1 MAIASD
7 MQISMITSEQGD
19 WIWIDRGKN
28 VALARLCFTLRDDE
42 S

>member
-7 MQISMITSEQGD
+7 MEISMITSEQTGC
-19 WIWIDRGKN
+19 ILIDRRKN
-28 VALARLCFTLRDDE
+28 LPLARLCFTLRDDE